1 MASRRA
7 PRKSPRKAVAK
18 QVAKQVAKA
27 AAKKTVRP
35 KPVKKQPSA
44 KPREKKPASAASRA
58 AASDRSLRHEA
69 ALLRMSAAIASAEGE
84 RDICRAVVTGLHDA
98 SLGFDFLA
106 LLLVDTSTRERVLV
120 ASAGKAS
127 AQVGLRIKPGS
138 GLSERPLLDGQLHYT
153 PQVTASTQYLP
164 TRNQGSEVD
173 VPLLVNRELVGV
185 LVVESDR
192 IDAFGPKDFEILTSA
207 ANQAGIAIGR
217 DRLVRTLQARAAEE
231 EALRATL
238 ADLSGQLD
246 LSTLLQSVLDRA
258 VALLGVSHG
267 ELAIYNEST
276 EDLTI
281 VASRNMGRRDTTGVT
296 LQRGEGAMGRVAE
309 SLQPLIIED
318 YHTWSGQS
326 SQYAEAEF
334 FGVMVAPLLVAG
346 RLVGVLAFMDKDK
359 HRRFGDADV
368 RLLKLFSSHAGI
380 AIQNAR
386 LFDAGRR
393 RAEEQQAL
401 LETLTDLSGEL
412 ELSPV
417 LERVLQRAVTLL
429 DVSGGELATYDEDR
443 KELVIVASRAMGTD
457 AVGSRMQ
464 LGEGAMGRVAETR
477 ESLIIPHYQ
486 EWAARSLNYTQST
499 VQTVLAVPLLI
510 GSRLVGAIAC
520 VHADPRR
527 VFGAEDLRLL
537 GLFASQAAIAIENA
551 RLFTASRQQRQY
563 FRELVINSPVAIVTA
578 DTNQNVIECNPA
590 FERLFGYS
598 EAETVGKN
606 LDALITTEE
615 TRIDAEAYTKQTLS
629 MKPVKIISQRR
640 RKDGSLVDV
649 EVLGVPVIVDGRQL
663 GLMAL
668 YHDISELLSARREA
682 EAANGAKSQFL
693 ASMSHE
699 LRTPLNA
706 IIGYSEM
713 VEEELRDRGGDPLL
727 ADVEKVE
734 AAGRHLLALINDVLD
749 LSKIEAG
756 KMELFVET
764 FDVASV
770 VEDVASTVRP
780 LVERNQ
786 NSLSVEIA
794 GGVGEM
800 RSDMT
805 RLRQV
810 LLNLLSNASKFA
822 ESSTIHLRV
831 RRTDDAQMIF
841 EVRDHGIGMTP
852 EQVAKLFEAFTQ
864 AEKSTS
870 RRFGGTGL
878 GLAISRHFCRMMGG
892 DITVTSAV
900 GDGSTFRVTVPMSVD
915 AAAPVASDPASAD
928 VDPAAKVILVIDDD
942 AAART
947 LLQRHL
953 TKAGYRVEE
962 AADGRSGLDLA
973 RTRQPNAITL
983 DVMMPGMDGWAV
995 LAALRA
1001 DPATEGIPVIMA
1013 TILDEQHMGMA
1024 LGAADYLTK
1033 PIDRTR
1039 LIAAVERIVGD
1050 RTDAGILVVDDDEGT
1065 RRLLRQT
1072 LEKSGWRV
1080 REATNGRDGLEQLA
1094 AERPALVLLDLMMP
1108 ELDGFGFLE
1117 GVRSRGTER
1126 LPVIVITAKEL
1137 TEDDRARLNGGVE
1150 AIVQKSGGPEELV
1163 RAIGELVAQS

>member
-1 MASRRA
+1 
-7 PRKSPRKAVAK
+7 
-18 QVAKQVAKA
+18 
-27 AAKKTVRP
+27 
-35 KPVKKQPSA
+35 
-44 KPREKKPASAASRA
+44 
-58 AASDRSLRHEA
+58 
-69 ALLRMSAAIASAEGE
+69 MSAAIASAEGE
-84 RDICRAVVTGLHDA
+84 REICRAVVSGLHDA

-106 LLLVDTSTRERVLV
+106 LLLVDAATRERVLV

-127 AQVGLRIKPGS
+127 AEVGLRIKPGS

-246 LSTLLQSVLDRA
+246 LPNLLQSVLDRA

-267 ELAIYNEST
+267 ELAIYNEAT

-281 VASRNMGRRDTTGVT
+281 VASRNMGRRNTTGVT
-296 LQRGEGAMGRVAE
+296 LRRGEGAMGRVAE
-309 SLQPLIIED
+309 SLQPLIIEN
-318 YHTWSGQS
+318 HHEWAGRSA
-326 SQYAEAEF
+326 QYAEAEF
-334 FGVMVAPLLVAG
+334 YGVMVAPLLVAG
-346 RLVGVLAFMDKDK
+346 RLVGVLAFMDKDP

-429 DVSGGELATYDEDR
+429 DVSGGELATYDEEHQ
-443 KELVIVASRAMGTD
+443 ELVIVASREMGTD

-510 GSRLVGAIAC
+510 GTRLVGAIAC

-578 DTNQNVIECNPA
+578 DTNQNVVECNPA
-590 FERLFGYS
+590 FERLFGFT
-598 EAETVGKN
+598 EAEAVGRN

-615 TRIDAEAYTKQTLS
+615 TRIDAEEYTQQTLK
-629 MKPVKIISQRR
+629 MKPVKIMSQRR

-649 EVLGVPVIVDGRQL
+649 EVLGVPVIVDGKQL

-713 VEEELRDRGGDPLL
+713 VEEELKDRGGDPLL

-756 KMELFVET
+756 KMELFVER
-764 FDVASV
+764 FDVATV
-770 VEDVASTVRP
+770 VEEVATTVRP
-780 LVERNQ
+780 LIERNK
-786 NSLSVEIA
+786 NTLSVAIGE
-794 GGVGEM
+794 GVGDM
-800 RSDMT
+800 HSDMT

-831 RRTDDAQMIF
+831 AHVAEEQIRFDVQ
-841 EVRDHGIGMTP
+841 DHGIGMTA
-852 EQVAKLFEAFTQ
+852 EQVARLFEAFTQ
-864 AEKSTS
+864 AETSTS

-892 DITVTSAV
+892 DISVTSAA
-900 GDGSTFRVTVPMSVD
+900 GQGSVFSVTLPVRIAEAAVAARTTD
-915 AAAPVASDPASAD
+915 AATEEPETDD
-928 VDPAAKVILVIDDD
+928 AKLILVIDDD
-942 AAART
+942 VAART
-947 LLQRHL
+947 LLRRHL
-953 TKAGYRVEE
+953 VKAGYRVEE
-962 AADGRSGLDLA
+962 ASDGRAGIELA
-973 RTRQPNAITL
+973 QSRHPDAITL

-1001 DPATEGIPVIMA
+1001 DAATESIPVIMA
-1013 TILDEQHMGMA
+1013 TILDEQHMGLA

-1033 PIDRTR
+1033 PVDRAR
-1039 LIAAVERIVGD
+1039 LIASVERIVG
-1050 RTDAGILVVDDDEGT
+1050 TAHDAGILVVDDDEGT

-1072 LEKSGWRV
+1072 LERSGWRV
-1080 REATNGRDGLEQLA
+1080 REATNGREGLAQLA
-1094 AERPALVLLDLMMP
+1094 EERPALVLLDLMMP

-1117 GVRSRGTER
+1117 GVRAQGAQG
-1126 LPVIVITAKEL
+1126 LPVVVITAKEL
-1137 TEDDRARLNGGVE
+1137 TDDDRARLNGGVE
-1150 AIVQKSGGPEELV
+1150 AIVQKGGGPDELV
-1163 RAIGELVAQS
+1163 RAIGELVAQT

>member
-1 MASRRA
+1 VATRRTPKTSSR
-7 PRKSPRKAVAK
+7 KVAK
-18 QVAKQVAKA
+18 QSPAKQSA
-27 AAKKTVRP
+27 
-35 KPVKKQPSA
+35 VKKRAVQKSVLKQKAPKAKQTPTKSTSASQP
-44 KPREKKPASAASRA
+44 
-58 AASDRSLRHEA
+58 SDRSLRHEA
-69 ALLRMSAAIASAEGE
+69 ALLRMSAAIASADGE
-84 RDICRAVVTGLHDA
+84 REICRAVVTGLHDA

-106 LLLVDTSTRERVLV
+106 LLLVDATTRERVLV

-127 AQVGLRIKPGS
+127 AEVGLRIKPGS

-185 LVVESDR
+185 LVVESDK

-246 LSTLLQSVLDRA
+246 LPSLLQSVLDRA

-296 LQRGEGAMGRVAE
+296 LKRGEGAMGRVAE
-309 SLQPLIIED
+309 SLQPLIIDD

-429 DVSGGELATYDEDR
+429 DVSGGELATYDEER

-551 RLFTASRQQRQY
+551 RLFTESRQQRQY

-590 FERLFGYS
+590 FERLFGFS
-598 EAETVGKN
+598 EAETVGRN

-629 MKPVKIISQRR
+629 MRPVKIISQRR

-649 EVLGVPVIVDGRQL
+649 EVLGVPVTVDGQQL

-668 YHDISELLSARREA
+668 YHDITELLSARREA

-756 KMELFVET
+756 KMELFVESFEVST
-764 FDVASV
+764 VVQDVAT
-770 VEDVASTVRP
+770 TVLP
-780 LVERNQ
+780 LVERNK
-786 NSLSVEIA
+786 NALSVEIA
-794 GGVGEM
+794 DGVGEM

-831 RRTDDAQMIF
+831 RRTKDAQMVF

-852 EQVAKLFEAFTQ
+852 DQVARLFEAFTQ

-892 DITVTSAV
+892 DIAVTSAV
-900 GDGSTFRVTVPMSVD
+900 GDGSTFRVTVPVNVE
-915 AAAPVASDPASAD
+915 AAAATAAEDDSPSAD
-928 VDPAAKVILVIDDD
+928 TESDARLILVIDDD

-947 LLQRHL
+947 LLRRHL

-962 AADGRSGLDLA
+962 ATDGRSGLDLA
-973 RTRQPNAITL
+973 RARQPDAITL

-1033 PIDRTR
+1033 PVDRTR
-1039 LIAAVERIVGD
+1039 LLAAVERIVG
-1050 RTDAGILVVDDDEGT
+1050 TTADAGILVVDDDEGT

-1072 LEKSGWRV
+1072 LEKGGWRV

-1094 AERPALVLLDLMMP
+1094 RERPSLVLLDLMMP

-1117 GVRSRGTER
+1117 GVRTNGAAGP
-1126 LPVIVITAKEL
+1126 PVIVITAKEL
-1137 TEDDRARLNGGVE
+1137 TEADRARLNGGVE
-1150 AIVQKSGGPEELV
+1150 AIVQKSGGPDELV
-1163 RAIGELVAQS
+1163 RAIAALVAQS